1 MSVTTERKTDSSCI
15 PGFQTMVGFDVPEL
29 GLVEKRLREVVST
42 HNDLMRRISVHI
54 FEGGGKRLR
63 PLLVILAARLFHGDA
78 RAVIEVATASEL
90 IHMASL
96 IHDDVIDGSDCRHR
110 KPSLNSRWGNQVS
123 VLFGDHLFAAAFRL
137 LASTGVKPRVIS
149 VMAKA
154 VSCMCE
160 GEFEQMSYTNDCN
173 QSEDDY
179 LRRIR
184 LKTAELI
191 AASCVSGALVSE
203 MPEELVASLY
213 EYGICLGCAFQ
224 IVDDMLDFTS
234 DPSVLGKPTGSD
246 LKCGTFTLPLLNSLT
261 HPVYGQRI
269 RGMLSKQPLDETTIR
284 AISEAVKAAGGVSYA
299 HEKASAFIERAK
311 RILLAFPKTPPR
323 TALECIA
330 DYVLTRA
337 Y

>member
-1 MSVTTERKTDSSCI
+1 MSVTTEHRTGSSRI
-15 PGFQTMVGFDVPEL
+15 PGFGAIVGVSVPEL
-29 GLVEKRLREVVST
+29 ELVEKRLHEVVVSQ
-42 HNDLMRRISVHI
+42 NDLMQRVSVHI
-54 FEGGGKRLR
+54 LEGGGKRLR
-63 PLLVILAARLFHGDA
+63 PLLVILAARLFPSDV
-78 RAVIEVATASEL
+78 RAVVEVATASEL

-96 IHDDVIDGSDCRHR
+96 IHDDIIDGSDCRHK
-110 KPSLNSRWGNQVS
+110 KPSLNSRWGNHLS

-137 LASTGVKPRVIS
+137 LAGIGKKPRVIS

-160 GEFEQMSYTNDCN
+160 GEFEQMSYSNDYD
-173 QSEDDY
+173 QSEGDY

-191 AASCVSGALVSE
+191 AASCVSGALLSE
-203 MPEELVASLY
+203 MPEELVTSLY

-224 IVDDMLDFTS
+224 IVDDVLDFTS

-246 LKCGTFTLPLLNSLT
+246 LKCGTVTLPLLNSLT

-269 RGMLSKQPLDETTIR
+269 REMLRRQPLDEATIR
-284 AISEAVKAAGGVSYA
+284 AVSEAVKAAGGVNYA
-299 HEKASAFIERAK
+299 HEKASAFIDRAK
-311 RILLAFPKTPPR
+311 RILMAFPKTPPR
-323 TALECIA
+323 TALEGIA